1 MRRALADRD
10 ALAALDYYLTNA
22 PEYATDFIDSLEQAY
37 RHIRQYPASGSPR
50 YAIELDLPDLR
61 AWMCPK
67 YPYIIFYAD
76 NTVQIEI
83 WRVLHEQQDL
93 PESLRRDV
101 LKQSP

>member
-10 ALAALDYYLTNA
+10 VLAALNYYLMNA
-22 PEYATDFIDSLEQAY
+22 PEYAADFIDNLEQAY

-50 YAIELDLPDLR
+50 YAIELNLPDLR
-61 AWMCPK
+61 AWRCPK

-76 NTVQIEI
+76 NAEQIEI

-93 PESLRRDV
+93 PESLRWDV
-101 LKQSP
+101 PK